1 MTFSIRQSLQFPSFM
16 GPARREWKVGVQLLV
31 DRAGSP
37 VQATPGSSGFDLSSA
52 EENDVVIEPG
62 CSRLVCTGIALD
74 LPPGLEG
81 QVRSRSGLAAK
92 SDYRGE
98 IKIILANLGKTPF
111 VVCPG
116 DRIAQLV
123 FNEIPRIS
131 LSAVDTLTVTERGSA
146 GFGSSGKVPLKK
158 SADLEGVRTG
168 SSRSHAKRSKK

>member
-1 MTFSIRQSLQFPSFM
+1 VR
-16 GPARREWKVGVQLLV
+16 
-31 DRAGSP
+31 
-37 VQATPGSSGFDLSSA
+37 
-52 EENDVVIEPG
+52 
-62 CSRLVCTGIALD
+62 TGIALD

-92 SDYRGE
+92 SGLFVLNSPGTIDSDYRGE

>member
-1 MTFSIRQSLQFPSFM
+1 M
-16 GPARREWKVGVQLLV
+16 GPARRDWKVGVQLLV

-62 CSRLVCTGIALD
+62 SSRLVRTGIALD

-92 SDYRGE
+92 SGLFVLNSPGTIDSDYRGE